1 MLAVD
6 DIVLSTNFEVLL
18 TYDLNSCIV
27 LHKLVIASVDIVVKG
42 GLL

>member
-6 DIVLSTNFEVLL
+6 DIVLSTNFEVLFSNYL
-18 TYDLNSCIV
+18 DSCVV
-27 LHKLVIASVDIVVKG
+27 LHKLMVAPVDVVVEG

>member
-18 TYDLNSCIV
+18 TYDLDSCVI
-27 LHKLVIASVDIVVKG
+27 LHKLMIASADIVVKG